1 MIVIALEKVVAFR
14 VVVASAVPEESLE
27 GGSYVG
33 FPLAS
38 LSARDPGRADLSVRR
53 SGLRVRLDALEDVLE
68 EAPLLG
74 LDAAVQLREHP
85 GGEPPREL
93 GDASAAR
100 GRELRERDVMVPCQR
115 RARRGKAAA
124 RRKRRRR
131 GGLRV

>member
-85 GGEPPREL
+85 RGEPPR
-93 GDASAAR
+93 GSATPR
-100 GRELRERDVMVPCQR
+100 R
-115 RARRGKAAA
+115 RA
-124 RRKRRRR
+124 
-131 GGLRV
+131 GGNCANAT